1 MEGGAGVDAIDPD
14 EAALGALP
22 AYVRYTDACR
32 LVTERRFRALVEAGL
47 IVPIGYGT
55 YRKATVDADD
65 DLADIVLKSGSATI
79 CLESALVRHDL
90 SDENPAAIDIA
101 VPRQSWT
108 PLTRAPVVWHQFDR
122 ATFEIGRTRLEITP
136 GLLIGLYTPERS
148 IIDVYRLAYR
158 EGADVGHQALRR
170 WLRRGGQPATLL
182 QVAGSFPRALPALR
196 RALEVLL

>member
-1 MEGGAGVDAIDPD
+1 M
-14 EAALGALP
+14 GALP

-32 LVTERRFRALVEAGL
+32 LVNERRFRALVELGL
-47 IVPIGYGT
+47 IVSIGHGT
-55 YRKATVDADD
+55 YRKGSVDADD
-65 DLADIVLKSGSATI
+65 DLADIVLKSGRATI
-79 CLESALVRHDL
+79 CLGSALVRHDL

-122 ATFEIGRTRLEITP
+122 ATFDIGRTILEITP
-136 GLLIGLYTPERS
+136 GLTIGLYTPERS

-158 EGADVGHQALRR
+158 EGADVAHQALRR
-170 WLRRGGQPATLL
+170 WLRRGGQPAALL
-182 QVAGSFPRALPALR
+182 QVAAVFPRALPALR

>member
-1 MEGGAGVDAIDPD
+1 MDGDDPD
-14 EAALGALP
+14 YAALEALP
-22 AYVRYTDACR
+22 SYVRYTDGCR
-32 LVTERRFRALVEAGL
+32 LVTERRFRALVQAGL
-47 IVPIGYGT
+47 IVPIGHGT
-55 YRKATVDADD
+55 YRKDTVDADD

-79 CLESALVRHDL
+79 CLTSALVRHDL

-122 ATFEIGRTRLEITP
+122 ATFHIGRTALEITP
-136 GLLIGLYTPERS
+136 GLSIGLYTPERS
-148 IIDVYRLAYR
+148 IIDAYRLAYR
-158 EGADVGHQALRR
+158 EGPDMAHQALRR

-182 QVAGSFPRALPALR
+182 QVAEAFPRALQALR